1 MFVLIKRYE
10 NGSNYDWGRDPI
22 AISRS
27 VSKLVKLAKDR
38 KRVVYTYNQDKK
50 HRYITGLFIEATDGY
65 GYEIAEIQ
73 EV

>member
-1 MFVLIKRYE
+1 MYVLIKRYE

-27 VSKLVKLAKDR
+27 ISELVKLAKDR
-38 KRVVYTYNQDKK
+38 QQLGYTYSQSRKPK
-50 HRYITGLFIEATDGY
+50 RITGLFISTADGS